1 MKNGEEMGGWGGIL
15 AMIDVIANISDTPRQ
30 TGQGEDAD
38 VVSRI
43 SVSLSVSE
51 GSSLKPVDIR

>member
-1 MKNGEEMGGWGGIL
+1 MF
-15 AMIDVIANISDTPRQ
+15 DVIANISDTPRQ
-30 TGQGEDAD
+30 TGQYEDAD